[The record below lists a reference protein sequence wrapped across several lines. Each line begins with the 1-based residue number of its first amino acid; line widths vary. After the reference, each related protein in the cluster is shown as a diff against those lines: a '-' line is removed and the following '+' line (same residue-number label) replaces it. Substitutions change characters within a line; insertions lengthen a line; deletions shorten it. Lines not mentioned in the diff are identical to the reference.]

1 VLDSFVDIPGYT
13 AYPAHVAFP
22 FYEQVKATI
31 SASDSSV
38 TITSGAGK
46 YNYAEF
52 VIELAGTVQDVDD
65 GSFVLANVF
74 DKDDDEE
81 PVTKEA
87 RRMVFVKDTRPACEV
102 KKLTVGNRLHVL
114 GIPRVN
120 LSEVAVMATEEAA
133 DTHLPYEMIIVA
145 VPKGDLTDDCAP
157 KNTATVKKKGKGKSG
172 SGGE

>member
-1 VLDSFVDIPGYT
+1 M
-13 AYPAHVAFP
+13 
-22 FYEQVKATI
+22 
-31 SASDSSV
+31 
-38 TITSGAGK
+38 SGLPLC
-46 YNYAEF
+46 
-52 VIELAGTVQDVDD
+52 EL
-65 GSFVLANVF
+65 S
-74 DKDDDEE
+74 
-81 PVTKEA
+81 
-87 RRMVFVKDTRPACEV
+87 RPACEV

-145 VPKGDLTDDCAP
+145 VQKADLTDDCAP